1 MLGMYSWSP
10 KLSNIHASMLLE
22 EIPALF
28 LLYPALKG
36 GFSSNFIM
44 TSTFLCIVLSL
55 GYVNVSSVQ
64 NSIHRA
70 LVREGVAVPVNFEQ
84 SCKGSMHPSIY
95 RPYTSFFCLIF
106 PANVQILHLSIEI
119 SNKGSETYLKNTA
132 SSLHQRY
139 VFKR

>member
-1 MLGMYSWSP
+1 
-10 KLSNIHASMLLE
+10 MLLE

-64 NSIHRA
+64 NSIPRA
-70 LVREGVAVPVNFEQ
+70 LVRAGAVIQ
-84 SCKGSMHPSIY
+84 MHATKTAAYYISP
-95 RPYTSFFCLIF
+95 
-106 PANVQILHLSIEI
+106 IEI
-119 SNKGSETYLKNTA
+119 GVL
-132 SSLHQRY
+132 
-139 VFKR
+139 

>member
-1 MLGMYSWSP
+1 
-10 KLSNIHASMLLE
+10 MLLE

-70 LVREGVAVPVNFEQ
+70 LVREDVAVPVNFEQ
-84 SCKGSMHPSIY
+84 QEHAPVNI
-95 RPYTSFFCLIF
+95 
-106 PANVQILHLSIEI
+106 
-119 SNKGSETYLKNTA
+119 
-132 SSLHQRY
+132 
-139 VFKR
+139 